1 MLQVQHKTP
10 KMKLYVESGAL
21 LPLDSYEI
29 IVQSQ
34 TQSMQNIGGSVVIET
49 TTKGVQLATIVI
61 TTLPIIAM
69 YPLLQRYFISGM
81 MVGAVKE

>member
-1 MLQVQHKTP
+1 MML
-10 KMKLYVESGAL
+10 
-21 LPLDSYEI
+21 YEI

-34 TQSMQNIGGSVVIET
+34 TKSMQNIGGSYVIET

-61 TTLPIIAM
+61 TTVPIVVI

-81 MVGAVKE
+81 MLGAVKG